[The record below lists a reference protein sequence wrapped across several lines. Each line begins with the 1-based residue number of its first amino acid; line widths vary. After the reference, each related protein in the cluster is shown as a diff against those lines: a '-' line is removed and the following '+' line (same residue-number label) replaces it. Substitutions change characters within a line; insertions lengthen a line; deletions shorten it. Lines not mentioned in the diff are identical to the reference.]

1 MLTKVEKQNFE
12 QYLSEAQ
19 SWETNR
25 LMHAEKSKKL
35 AWTVAVVASGLAFA
49 AVIAIVGLTPLKQTE
64 LRIVRVNETTG
75 TVDVLN
81 EIPNAR
87 TTYDEAINRYFA
99 GQYIRF
105 REGYSRKLADE
116 YYASVGILSAPAEQ
130 RRYGEGFSPKNPQS
144 PLNLYGDNARV
155 KVHIK
160 GYSFLKKDVVLVRYW
175 KEVERGASERPL
187 VTHWAATVVFKYSG
201 APMAEK
207 DREINPLG
215 FQVTEYRNDP
225 DTVVAAEAGPAT
237 VAAPPPQPASNVP
250 TILPG
255 VPAAAPQG
263 QVPAITGAGSVAGQ
277 QGMP

>member
-1 MLTKVEKQNFE
+1 MLNKVEKHGFD
-12 QYLSEAQ
+12 QYLREAQ

-25 LMHAEKSKKL
+25 LLQAEQSKKL
-35 AWTVAVVASGLAFA
+35 AWTMALVASALAIA
-49 AVIAIVGLTPLKQTE
+49 CVIALVGLTP
-64 LRIVRVNETTG
+64 LRIVRVNDTTG
-75 TVDVLN
+75 AVDVLS

-116 YYASVGILSAPAEQ
+116 YYTSVGILSAAAEQ
-130 RRYGEGFSPKNPQS
+130 RRYGDWFSPKNPQS
-144 PLNLYGDNARV
+144 PLNAYGDNARV

-160 GYSFLKKDVVLVRYW
+160 SYSFLKKDVVLVRYW
-175 KEVERGASERPL
+175 KEVERGAAERPAI
-187 VTHWAATVVFKYSG
+187 THWAATVVFKYSG

-207 DREINPLG
+207 DRETNPLG

-225 DTVVAAEAGPAT
+225 DTVSAAEAAPA
-237 VAAPPPQPASNVP
+237 AIAPQPGPSTAYTP

-255 VPAAAPQG
+255 VPSATAQA
-263 QVPAITGAGSVAGQ
+263 QVPAIATANN
-277 QGMP
+277 GMR

>member
-1 MLTKVEKQNFE
+1 MFSKVEKQNFE
-12 QYLSEAQ
+12 QYLREAQ

-25 LMHAEKSKKL
+25 LMLAEKSKKL
-35 AWTVAVVASGLAFA
+35 AWSIAAVASGLAFVS
-49 AVIAIVGLTPLKQTE
+49 VIAIVGLTPLKQTE

-75 TVDVLN
+75 SVDVLN

-87 TTYDEAINRYFA
+87 TTYDESINRYFA

-116 YYASVGILSAPAEQ
+116 YYASVGIMSAAAEQ
-130 RRYGEGFSPKNPQS
+130 RRYGEAFNPKNPQS

-175 KEVERGASERPL
+175 KEVERGASERPT

-225 DTVVAAEAGPAT
+225 DTVVTAEGAPSTSAAKP
-237 VAAPPPQPASNVP
+237 APPASDVP

-255 VPAAAPQG
+255 VPPPAPQG
-263 QVPAITGAGSVAGQ
+263 QVPAIATANNVAR
-277 QGMP
+277 

>member
-1 MLTKVEKQNFE
+1 MLTKVEKQNHE
-12 QYLSEAQ
+12 QYLREAQ

-25 LMHAEKSKKL
+25 LIQAEKSKKL
-35 AWTVAVVASGLAFA
+35 AWAIASVACGIALLSA
-49 AVIAIVGLTPLKQTE
+49 IAIIGLTPLKHTE
-64 LRIVRVNETTG
+64 LRIVRVNDTTG
-75 TVDVLN
+75 TVDILS
-81 EIPNAR
+81 EMPDAR

-116 YYASVGILSAPAEQ
+116 YYTSVGILSAGAEQ
-130 RRYGEGFSPKNPQS
+130 RRYGEWFSPKNPQS

-175 KEVERGASERPL
+175 KEVERGASERP
-187 VTHWAATVVFKYSG
+187 VITHWAATIVFKYSG

-207 DREINPLG
+207 DRELNPLG

-225 DTVVAAEAGPAT
+225 DTVAAAEAAGPAAVT
-237 VAAPPPQPASNVP
+237 QPMVTATNAP

-255 VPAAAPQG
+255 VAGATSQG
-263 QVPAITGAGSVAGQ
+263 QVPAIGTPNGVSR
-277 QGMP
+277 

>member
-1 MLTKVEKQNFE
+1 MLSKVEKQDFD
-12 QYLSEAQ
+12 QYLREAQ

-25 LMHAEKSKKL
+25 LLQAEKSTKL
-35 AWTVAVVASGLAFA
+35 AWTIAMVASGIAFV
-49 AVIAIVGLTPLKQTE
+49 AVIAVVGLTPLKRTE
-64 LRIVRVNETTG
+64 LRIVRVNDTTG

-105 REGYSRKLADE
+105 REGYARKLADE
-116 YYASVGILSAPAEQ
+116 YYTSVGIMSAGAEQ
-130 RRYGEGFSPKNPQS
+130 RRYGEWLSPKNPQS
-144 PLNLYGDNARV
+144 PLNVYGDNARI

-160 GYSFLKKDVVLVRYW
+160 GYSFIKKDVVLVRYW
-175 KEVERGASERPL
+175 KEVERGASEKPII
-187 VTHWAATVVFKYSG
+187 THWAATVVFKYSG
-201 APMAEK
+201 APMAER

-225 DTVVAAEAGPAT
+225 DTVVVAELGAPTAAA
-237 VAAPPPQPASNVP
+237 QPIQTANNLP

-255 VPAAAPQG
+255 VPPAAAPG
-263 QVPAITGAGSVAGQ
+263 QVPAIALPSSER
-277 QGMP
+277 

>member
-12 QYLSEAQ
+12 QYLGEAQ

-25 LMHAEKSKKL
+25 LMQAEKSKKL
-35 AWTVAVVASGLAFA
+35 AWTIAAVASGLAFA

-64 LRIVRVNETTG
+64 LRIVRVNDTTG
-75 TVDVLN
+75 TVDILN
-81 EIPNAR
+81 EIPNAK
-87 TTYDEAINRYFA
+87 TSYDEAINRYFA

-144 PLNLYGDNARV
+144 PLNLYGENARV

-175 KEVERGASERPL
+175 KEVERGASERPV

-207 DREINPLG
+207 DRETNPLG

-225 DTVVAAEAGPAT
+225 DTVVASEGAPAP
-237 VAAPPPQPASNVP
+237 AAMQPAPVANDVP

-255 VPAAAPQG
+255 VPNAAPAG
-263 QVPAITGAGSVAGQ
+263 QVPAIATVSDVAR
-277 QGMP
+277 

>member
-1 MLTKVEKQNFE
+1 MLTKVEKQDFE
-12 QYLSEAQ
+12 QYLREAQ

-25 LMHAEKSKKL
+25 LAHAEKSKKL
-35 AWTVAVVASGLAFA
+35 AWAIAAVASGIALLSA
-49 AVIAIVGLTPLKQTE
+49 IAIAGLTPLKRTE
-64 LRIVRVNETTG
+64 LRIVRVNDTTG
-75 TVDVLN
+75 TVDILS

-116 YYASVGILSAPAEQ
+116 YYSSVGILSAGAEQ
-130 RRYGEGFSPKNPQS
+130 RRYGEWFSPKNPQS

-175 KEVERGASERPL
+175 KEVERGASEKPV

-207 DREINPLG
+207 DRELNPLG

-225 DTVVAAEAGPAT
+225 DTVVAAESAGPA
-237 VAAPPPQPASNVP
+237 VATQSSPSATNVP

-255 VPAAAPQG
+255 VPTAASQD
-263 QVPAITGAGSVAGQ
+263 QVPAIAAPNNVGR
-277 QGMP
+277 

>member
-12 QYLSEAQ
+12 RYLHEAQ

-25 LMHAEKSKKL
+25 LLQAQRSKKL
-35 AWTVAVVASGLAFA
+35 AWSIAAIASALAFVS
-49 AVIAIVGLTPLKQTE
+49 VIAIAGLTPLKQTE
-64 LRIVRVNETTG
+64 LRIVRVNDTTG
-75 TVDVLN
+75 AVDVLS
-81 EIPNAR
+81 EIPDAKR
-87 TTYDEAINRYFA
+87 TYDEAINRYFA

-116 YYASVGILSAPAEQ
+116 YYASVGIMSAAAEQ

-144 PLNLYGDNARV
+144 PLNVYGESARV

-175 KEVERGASERPL
+175 KEVERGASERPV
-187 VTHWAATVVFKYSG
+187 VTHWAATMVFKYSG

-225 DTVVAAEAGPAT
+225 DTVVTAETVPSTPMAPALP
-237 VAAPPPQPASNVP
+237 VSSVP

-255 VPAAAPQG
+255 VAPVVPQG
-263 QVPAITGAGSVAGQ
+263 QVPAIAAAPGVAR
-277 QGMP
+277 

>member
-1 MLTKVEKQNFE
+1 MLTKVEKQDFE
-12 QYLSEAQ
+12 QYLREAQ

-25 LMHAEKSKKL
+25 IVHAEKSKKL
-35 AWTVAVVASGLAFA
+35 AWAIAAVASGI
-49 AVIAIVGLTPLKQTE
+49 AVLSAIAIVGLTPLKHTE
-64 LRIVRVNETTG
+64 LRIVRVNDTTG
-75 TVDVLN
+75 TVDILS
-81 EIPNAR
+81 EIPNAK

-116 YYASVGILSAPAEQ
+116 YYSSVGILSAGAEQ
-130 RRYGEGFSPKNPQS
+130 RRYGEWFSPKNPQS

-175 KEVERGASERPL
+175 KEVERGASEKPV

-207 DREINPLG
+207 DRELNPLG

-225 DTVVAAEAGPAT
+225 DTVVAAESAGPA
-237 VAAPPPQPASNVP
+237 VAPQSSPPATNVP

-255 VPAAAPQG
+255 VPAAASQD
-263 QVPAITGAGSVAGQ
+263 QVPAIAAPNNVGR
-277 QGMP
+277 

>member
-1 MLTKVEKQNFE
+1 MLTKVEKQNFD
-12 QYLSEAQ
+12 QYLREAQ

-25 LMHAEKSKKL
+25 LIHAEKSKKL
-35 AWTVAVVASGLAFA
+35 AWVIATVASGLAVVS
-49 AVIAIVGLTPLKQTE
+49 VIAIVGLTPLKQTE
-64 LRIVRVNETTG
+64 LRIVRVNDTTG
-75 TVDVLN
+75 TVDTLA

-99 GQYIRF
+99 GQYVRF

-116 YYASVGILSAPAEQ
+116 YYTSVGIMSAGVEQ
-130 RRYGEGFSPKNPQS
+130 RRYGEWFSPKNPQS
-144 PLNLYGDNARV
+144 PLNLYGENARV

-175 KEVERGASERPL
+175 KEVERGASEKP
-187 VTHWAATVVFKYSG
+187 VITHWAATVVFKYSG

-225 DTVVAAEAGPAT
+225 DTGFAAETAGSM
-237 VAAPPPQPASNVP
+237 VAVQPAQSATYAP

-255 VPAAAPQG
+255 VPPAAPQG
-263 QVPAITGAGSVAGQ
+263 QVPAIATPNSATR
-277 QGMP
+277 

>member
-1 MLTKVEKQNFE
+1 V
-12 QYLSEAQ
+12 S
-19 SWETNR
+19 
-25 LMHAEKSKKL
+25 
-35 AWTVAVVASGLAFA
+35 
-49 AVIAIVGLTPLKQTE
+49 VIAVAGLTPLKQTE
-64 LRIVRVNETTG
+64 LRIVRVNDTTG
-75 TVDVLN
+75 TVDVLS
-81 EIPNAR
+81 EIPDAKR
-87 TTYDEAINRYFA
+87 TYDEAINRYFA

-116 YYASVGILSAPAEQ
+116 YYASVGIMSAATEQ

-144 PLNLYGDNARV
+144 PLNVYGESARV

-175 KEVERGASERPL
+175 KEVERAASERP
-187 VTHWAATVVFKYSG
+187 VITHWAATVVFKYSG

-225 DTVVAAEAGPAT
+225 DTVITAET
-237 VAAPPPQPASNVP
+237 APSAQMAQPTQSWSSVP

-255 VPAAAPQG
+255 VPPVVPES
-263 QVPAITGAGSVAGQ
+263 QVPAIAAANGVAR
-277 QGMP
+277 

>member
-1 MLTKVEKQNFE
+1 MLTKVEKQDFE
-12 QYLSEAQ
+12 QYLREAQ

-25 LMHAEKSKKL
+25 LVQAEKSKKL
-35 AWTVAVVASGLAFA
+35 AWIIAAAASGLAFVS
-49 AVIAIVGLTPLKQTE
+49 VIAIVGLTPLKQTE

-75 TVDVLN
+75 TVDILN
-81 EIPNAR
+81 EIPNAK
-87 TTYDEAINRYFA
+87 TTYDETINRYFA
-99 GQYIRF
+99 GQYLRF

-116 YYASVGILSAPAEQ
+116 YYTSVGIMSAGAEQ
-130 RRYGEGFSPKNPQS
+130 RRYGEWFNPKNPQS
-144 PLNLYGDNARV
+144 PLNLYGENARA

-175 KEVERGASERPL
+175 KEVERGASEKP
-187 VTHWAATVVFKYSG
+187 VITHWAATIVFKYSG

-225 DTVVAAEAGPAT
+225 DTVVAAETATSTAAVQPSQPAT
-237 VAAPPPQPASNVP
+237 NVP

-255 VPAAAPQG
+255 VPPAAPQG
-263 QVPAITGAGSVAGQ
+263 QVPAIATANSDAR
-277 QGMP
+277 

>member
-1 MLTKVEKQNFE
+1 MLTKVEKQNFD
-12 QYLSEAQ
+12 QYLREAQ

-25 LMHAEKSKKL
+25 LIHAEKSKKL
-35 AWTVAVVASGLAFA
+35 AWCVAAIAGGIAFVCA
-49 AVIAIVGLTPLKQTE
+49 IAIVGLTPLKQTE

-75 TVDVLN
+75 SVDVLN
-81 EIPNAR
+81 EIPDAR

-116 YYASVGILSAPAEQ
+116 YYASVGIMSAGAEQ
-130 RRYGEGFSPKNPQS
+130 RRYGEGFNPKNPLS
-144 PLNLYGDNARV
+144 PLNVYGHNARV

-175 KEVERGASERPL
+175 KEVERSASEKPA

-225 DTVVAAEAGPAT
+225 DTVVTAESAPST
-237 VAAPPPQPASNVP
+237 VAMQATPPANNAP

-255 VPAAAPQG
+255 VAPLTPPG
-263 QVPAITGAGSVAGQ
+263 QVPAIATPASLVR
-277 QGMP
+277 

>member
-1 MLTKVEKQNFE
+1 MLTKVEKQDFE
-12 QYLSEAQ
+12 QYLREAQ

-25 LMHAEKSKKL
+25 IVHAEKSKKL
-35 AWTVAVVASGLAFA
+35 AWVIAAVASGIALLSA
-49 AVIAIVGLTPLKQTE
+49 IAIVGLTPLKRTE
-64 LRIVRVNETTG
+64 LRIVRVNDTTG
-75 TVDVLN
+75 TVDILS

-116 YYASVGILSAPAEQ
+116 YYSNVGILSAGAEQ
-130 RRYGEGFSPKNPQS
+130 RRYGEWFSPKNPQS

-175 KEVERGASERPL
+175 KEVERGASEKPV

-207 DREINPLG
+207 DRELNPLG

-225 DTVVAAEAGPAT
+225 DTVVAAEAAGPA
-237 VAAPPPQPASNVP
+237 VATPPAPPAANVP

-263 QVPAITGAGSVAGQ
+263 QVPAITAPNSVAR
-277 QGMP
+277 

>member
-1 MLTKVEKQNFE
+1 
-12 QYLSEAQ
+12 
-19 SWETNR
+19 
-25 LMHAEKSKKL
+25 
-35 AWTVAVVASGLAFA
+35 
-49 AVIAIVGLTPLKQTE
+49 VIAIVGLTPLKRTE
-64 LRIVRVNETTG
+64 LRIVRVNDTTG

-87 TTYDEAINRYFA
+87 TTYDEVVNRYFA

-116 YYASVGILSAPAEQ
+116 YYTSVGIMSAAAEQ
-130 RRYGEGFSPKNPQS
+130 RRYGEWFSPKNPQS
-144 PLNLYGDNARV
+144 PLNVYGDNARV

-175 KEVERGASERPL
+175 KEVERGASEKP
-187 VTHWAATVVFKYSG
+187 VITHWAATVVFKYSG

-225 DTVVAAEAGPAT
+225 DTVTTAEAASTVGGGQPVQPAT
-237 VAAPPPQPASNVP
+237 NVP

-255 VPAAAPQG
+255 VPPAGPQG
-263 QVPAITGAGSVAGQ
+263 QVPAIATPNSVVR
-277 QGMP
+277 